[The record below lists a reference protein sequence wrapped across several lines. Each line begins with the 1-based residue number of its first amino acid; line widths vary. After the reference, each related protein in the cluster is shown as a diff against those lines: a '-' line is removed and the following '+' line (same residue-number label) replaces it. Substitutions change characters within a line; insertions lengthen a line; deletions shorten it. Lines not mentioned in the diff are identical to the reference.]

1 MHDNTFMLCQLFA
14 VVSVYDGRLPVFL
27 FLLPLS
33 QMDFEYCYESDD
45 ADYEMSPLSDSW
57 VGGDGKPICPPH
69 IRAGGRNIFLGA
81 GKDLQEWVKVGAL
94 AIHFVYKLLIWWW

>member
-69 IRAGGRNIFLGA
+69 IRARRRNFFRGA
-81 GKDLQEWVKVGAL
+81 GKELQSLFNVHSL
-94 AIHFVYKLLIWWW
+94 STLHNLLIWW

>member
-45 ADYEMSPLSDSW
+45 ADYEMSPLSDS
-57 VGGDGKPICPPH
+57 
-69 IRAGGRNIFLGA
+69 
-81 GKDLQEWVKVGAL
+81 
-94 AIHFVYKLLIWWW
+94 